1 MFHDYDGMMFGHG
14 WGMLLWLL
22 LLLLV
27 LWAFVRLL
35 FGRDSSDRP
44 RQKTARDIL
53 DERFASGEI
62 GEDEYRNR
70 LKVLKEEDRD

>member
-1 MFHDYDGMMFGHG
+1 MFQDYDGMMFGHG

-35 FGRDSSDRP
+35 LGRDSSDRS

-62 GEDEYRNR
+62 DEDEYRNR